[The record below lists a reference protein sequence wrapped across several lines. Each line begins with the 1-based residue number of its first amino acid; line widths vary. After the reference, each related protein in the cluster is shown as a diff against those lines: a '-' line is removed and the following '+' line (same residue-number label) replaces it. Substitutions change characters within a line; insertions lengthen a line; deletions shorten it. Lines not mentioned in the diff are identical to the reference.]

1 VFVPQDYREI
11 LKQLVLRRVV
21 VKIPTVLPMRSAT
34 MSRAVNTLERNVNHF
49 VIQAIVLL
57 EQIVPQEIT
66 GKPVLADLL

>member
-21 VKIPTVLPMRSAT
+21 VKIPTALPMRSVT
-34 MSRAVNTLERNVNHF
+34 MSLAVNTLERNVNHF

-66 GKPVLADLL
+66 GRPVLADLL

>member
-1 VFVPQDYREI
+1 VFVHQDYREI

-21 VKIPTVLPMRSAT
+21 VKIPTALPMRSVT
-34 MSRAVNTLERNVNHF
+34 MSLAVNTLERNVNHF

-66 GKPVLADLL
+66 GRPVLADLL

>member
-21 VKIPTVLPMRSAT
+21 VKIPTALPMRSVT
-34 MSRAVNTLERNVNHF
+34 MSPAVNTLERNVNHF

-57 EQIVPQEIT
+57 GQIVLQEIT
-66 GKPVLADLL
+66 GRPVLVDLL

>member
-21 VKIPTVLPMRSAT
+21 VKIPTALPMRSVT
-34 MSRAVNTLERNVNHF
+34 MSPAVNTLERNVNHF

-57 EQIVPQEIT
+57 EPIVLQEIT
-66 GKPVLADLL
+66 GRPVLADLL